1 MKEGNWATT
10 VLESVDF
17 PAPEEL
23 LDFCQPV
30 LVSITIKTKLGV
42 KFTCNSTCHEHHS
55 PRVSGGGLQRSAQRF
70 R

>member
-23 LDFCQPV
+23 LDFCQSV
-30 LVSITIKTKLGV
+30 LVSITINTKLLGV
-42 KFTCNSTCHEHHS
+42 KFTCNSTCHKHHS
-55 PRVSGGGLQRSAQRF
+55 PRVRGRGLQRSA
-70 R
+70 